1 MPHGAILCTAHPC
14 PTTIRAV
21 PATLA
26 RFAAE
31 QEASQLHP
39 RTPSTSA
46 PVVFQLSLP
55 MLTLWSLFGDAKT
68 DASPLTINVHLSLQ
82 TDRSLFRAFMF
93 TSSELFVFWNPCTC
107 PRKCLKSASGLSSC
121 HDLRCRRT
129 EGVIWAFVLLTQPAH
144 CLTSCHLPTPALLLP
159 VALPLWRGR
168 WTRRLPAPTGL
179 HIKLK
184 RV

>member
-1 MPHGAILCTAHPC
+1 MWCYMLIISRPSFTA
-14 PTTIRAV
+14 TDTVDGRN
-21 PATLA
+21 PAPDN
-26 RFAAE
+26 
-31 QEASQLHP
+31 P

-68 DASPLTINVHLSLQ
+68 DASPLTINVHLSLH

-107 PRKCLKSASGLSSC
+107 PRECLKSASGLSSC

-144 CLTSCHLPTPALLLP
+144 CLTSCHSPTPALLLP
-159 VALPLWRGR
+159 LALPLWRGR
-168 WTRRLPAPTGL
+168 WSRRLPAPTGL